1 MNALPDPQLQP
12 EFYADIP
19 SKRFFAWIIDLVI
32 ILALV
37 LLVLVSTFGIALF
50 LLPLVVTVTSFV
62 YRVATISAGSAT
74 FGMRM
79 MAIELRNREGQRL
92 SFPEAALH
100 TFLHFV
106 MFGSVVLQI
115 ISIATTLTT
124 ERAQGLHDL
133 ILGTTA
139 LNKAARYRV

>member
-1 MNALPDPQLQP
+1 MTTLPDPQMQP
-12 EFYADIP
+12 ELYADIP
-19 SKRFFAWIIDLVI
+19 SKRLFAWLIDLVI
-32 ILALV
+32 ILAL
-37 LLVLVSTFGIALF
+37 LLLAVVSTFGVGLF
-50 LLPLVVTVTSFV
+50 LLPLLATVISFV
-62 YRVATISAGSAT
+62 YRVATIAAGSAT

-79 MAIELRNREGQRL
+79 MAIELRNSDAARL
-92 SFPEAALH
+92 SFAEALLH

-106 MFGSVVLQI
+106 MFTSVVLQI

-139 LNKAARYRV
+139 LNKAAGYRA